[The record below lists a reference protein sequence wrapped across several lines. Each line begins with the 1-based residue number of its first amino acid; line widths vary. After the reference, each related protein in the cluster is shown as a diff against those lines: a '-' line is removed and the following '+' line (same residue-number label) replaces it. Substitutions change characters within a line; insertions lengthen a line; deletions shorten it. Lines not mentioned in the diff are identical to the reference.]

1 MLTTEIDGNPLLQHV
16 LQIFH
21 VDSGLAHS
29 LKIGRPPRRV
39 PVIRSTG
46 LRELA
51 LFPGYWSPSDPI
63 K

>member
-1 MLTTEIDGNPLLQHV
+1 MLTTDIDGHPLLQHV
-16 LQIFH
+16 LRIFH

-29 LKIGRPPRRV
+29 VKIRTPPRRV
-39 PVIRSTG
+39 PLIRSAG